1 MKKLLSISIL
11 LMIIVSCSSY
21 STTRRAEPENIINA
35 PIDVVWERTLEILPT
50 ERMTIK
56 NTDKE
61 NYSIEAKKHATFLS
75 PAGDILNLRL
85 IQKGERQ
92 TIIHCSAESVWHY
105 WVDFGHECR
114 MTINIFNRIKDA
126 SESSIF

>member
-11 LMIIVSCSSY
+11 LMIIISCTSY
-21 STTRRAEPENIINA
+21 STMRRAEPENIINA

-56 NTDKE
+56 NIDKE
-61 NYSIEAKKHATFLS
+61 NYFIEAKKHATFLS
-75 PAGDILNLRL
+75 PGDNVNVRL
-85 IQKGERQ
+85 IQKGEKQ
-92 TIIHCSAESVWHY
+92 TIMHCSAETVWHY

-114 MTINIFNRIKDA
+114 MTINIFNRIKNA
-126 SESSIF
+126 SESSSF

>member
-11 LMIIVSCSSY
+11 LIIIVSCTSY

-56 NTDKE
+56 NIDKE
-61 NYSIEAKKHATFLS
+61 NYLIEAKKHVTFLS
-75 PAGDILNLRL
+75 PGDN
-85 IQKGERQ
+85 
-92 TIIHCSAESVWHY
+92 VN
-105 WVDFGHECR
+105 V
-114 MTINIFNRIKDA
+114 
-126 SESSIF
+126 

>member
-75 PAGDILNLRL
+75 PGDNVNVKL
-85 IQKGERQ
+85 IPKGEKQ
-92 TIIHCSAESVWHY
+92 TIMHCSAASVWHY

-114 MTINIFNRIKDA
+114 MTINIFNKIKDA
-126 SESSIF
+126 SESSTF

>member
-11 LMIIVSCSSY
+11 LIIIVGCNSY

-56 NTDKE
+56 NIDKE
-61 NYSIEAKKHATFLS
+61 NYLIEARKHVTFLS
-75 PAGDILNLRL
+75 PRVRLR
-85 IQKGERQ
+85 
-92 TIIHCSAESVWHY
+92 II
-105 WVDFGHECR
+105 
-114 MTINIFNRIKDA
+114 
-126 SESSIF
+126 

>member
-11 LMIIVSCSSY
+11 LMIIVSCTSY

-56 NTDKE
+56 NIDKE
-61 NYSIEAKKHATFLS
+61 NYFIEAKKHVTFLS
-75 PAGDILNLRL
+75 PGDNVNIRL
-85 IQKGERQ
+85 IQKGEKQ
-92 TIIHCSAESVWHY
+92 TIMHCSAETVWHY

-114 MTINIFNRIKDA
+114 MAINIFNRIKNA
-126 SESSIF
+126 SESSSF